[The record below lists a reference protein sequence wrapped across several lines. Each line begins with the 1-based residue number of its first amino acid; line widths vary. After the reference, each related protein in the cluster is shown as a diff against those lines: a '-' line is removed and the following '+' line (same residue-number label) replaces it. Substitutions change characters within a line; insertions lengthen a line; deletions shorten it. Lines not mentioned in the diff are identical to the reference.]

1 MFKYTYKT
9 RGFSIGC
16 QPKGFVEVKQE
27 EHEFET
33 LYYDR
38 ELTKEEIEEF
48 ELIDL
53 NTNNQKKYKIN
64 IKEILSRTIEIEAEN
79 ELEALE
85 IVLEQYNQEEIIL
98 DDSDYSG
105 HPIIERVK
113 K

>member
-1 MFKYTYKT
+1 MFKYTYRT

-16 QPKGFVEVKQE
+16 QPKVFIKFEEG

-33 LYYDR
+33 IYYDR
-38 ELTKEEIEEF
+38 KLTKKEIEEY

-53 NTNNQKKYKIN
+53 NDNSKNKYKVN
-64 IKEILSRTIEIEAEN
+64 IEEVLSKTIEIEAET

-85 IVLEQYNQEEIIL
+85 IALEQYKNEEIIL
-98 DDSDYSG
+98 DDSDFSG
-105 HPIIERVK
+105 ELEIRVIK